1 MTMKRILLTS
11 LLLVAGYTQA
21 QVKTKSQPKTKATKQ
36 YVNPVKLTKDERNR
50 PYMDEVLK
58 SRDNLTP
65 EEAERRRKNIEA
77 GNPFKKKGYYPKVA
91 TLSKG
96 KYLEFHDKDSIV
108 SIGSVRFNRK
118 TKEIVEFR
126 EIDLS
131 DPDAQP
137 YLDTAGRWFSP
148 DPLSEEFSSWSPYHY
163 AYNNPINAIDPDGR
177 ESKWIP
183 TIEFDR
189 DKSGKI
195 TGGHLAMQ
203 MEKGDTAESLAK
215 TLNIDQNQADKL
227 FAGMQKSGE
236 SSIAVPESIAGSI
249 NEVINDSVVNSED
262 YNSKGFNCFLCA
274 INISKGNPMK
284 EYENGFLPGRFS
296 DMSPADFISNISAG
310 YEKAGEG
317 DKIFGKTVVAF
328 KKDYESSFLGFKD
341 KGTNLE
347 HASIF
352 LGKSRNGTEYNFSK
366 NGFYG
371 KPTIETTGNLK
382 KEFGHRVGYWNYQ
395 KK

>member
-1 MTMKRILLTS
+1 MKRIVLTACI
-11 LLLVAGYTQA
+11 LVAGFIQA
-21 QVKTKSQPKTKATKQ
+21 QVKSKSEKNKTERAF
-36 YVNPVKLTKDERNR
+36 VNPVKLTKEERNR

-77 GNPFKKKGYYPKVA
+77 GNPFKKRGYYPKVA

-148 DPLSEEFSSWSPYHY
+148 DPLSEEFSSYSPYHY
-163 AYNNPINAIDPDGR
+163 AYNNPINAVDPDGR

-183 TIEFDR
+183 TIEFDK
-189 DKSGKI
+189 DKNGQL
-195 TGGHLAMQ
+195 TGGHLALQ

-215 TLNIDQNQADKL
+215 TLNIYQKQADKL
-227 FAGMQKSGE
+227 FAGMQKSGG
-236 SSIAVPESIAGSI
+236 SSIDVPESIAAPI
-249 NEVINDSVVNSED
+249 NNAINDAIVNSGDYMGKENYNCFACAFRTARGESLKED
-262 YNSKGFNCFLCA
+262 YFDYILTGDEFQTFLKAGFEKAGANEKVFGKTLLAWKGDVETKYFGMTIGTSKGFTHAATYLGT
-274 INISKGNPMK
+274 SK
-284 EYENGFLPGRFS
+284 
-296 DMSPADFISNISAG
+296 
-310 YEKAGEG
+310 
-317 DKIFGKTVVAF
+317 
-328 KKDYESSFLGFKD
+328 
-341 KGTNLE
+341 
-347 HASIF
+347 
-352 LGKSRNGTEYNFSK
+352 NGTEYTFSK
-366 NGFYG
+366 NGAG
-371 KPTIETTGNLK
+371 VNPKIETTSHLK
-382 KEFGHRVGYWNYQ
+382 KIYGNQLGYWN
-395 KK
+395 KSK

>member
-1 MTMKRILLTS
+1 MTMKRIVLTAFI
-11 LLLVAGYTQA
+11 LVAGFAHA
-21 QVKTKSQPKTKATKQ
+21 QVKSKSETKLKTDKP
-36 YVNPVKLTKDERNR
+36 YVNPVKLTKEERNR

-77 GNPFKKKGYYPKVA
+77 GNPFKKQGYYPKVA

-118 TKEIVEFR
+118 TKEIIEFR

-148 DPLSEEFSSWSPYHY
+148 DPLSEEFSSYSPYHY
-163 AYNNPINAIDPDGR
+163 AYNNPINAVDPDGR

-195 TGGHLAMQ
+195 TGGHLALQ
-203 MEKGDTAESLAK
+203 MEKGDTAASLAK
-215 TLNIDQNQADKL
+215 TLNIDQEQANSL
-227 FAGMQKSGE
+227 FSGMQKSGE

-249 NEVINDSVVNSED
+249 NEVINDSVINSDD

-274 INISKGNPMK
+274 INISKGNPIK

-317 DKIFGKTVVAF
+317 NKIFGKTVVAF
-328 KKDYESSFLGFKD
+328 KKDYESSFLGFTD

-371 KPTIETTGNLK
+371 KPTIETTSKLK
-382 KEFGHRVGYWNYQ
+382 KEFGHKVGYWNYQ

>member
-1 MTMKRILLTS
+1 MKRIVLTGFV
-11 LLLVAGYTQA
+11 LIAGFTQA
-21 QVKTKSQPKTKATKQ
+21 QVKSKSQTKPKVEKPFI
-36 YVNPVKLTKDERNR
+36 NPVKLTKEERNR

-58 SRDNLTP
+58 SRDPLTP

-77 GNPFKKKGYYPKVA
+77 GNPFKKQGYYPKVA

-108 SIGSVRFNRK
+108 NIGSVRFNKK

-183 TIEFDR
+183 TIEFDK
-189 DKSGKI
+189 DKNGKL
-195 TGGHLAMQ
+195 TGGHLALQ

-215 TLNIDQNQADKL
+215 TLNIDQKQADKL

-236 SSIAVPESIAGSI
+236 SSIDVPESIAAP
-249 NEVINDSVVNSED
+249 INDAINDAIVNSGD
-262 YNSKGFNCFLCA
+262 YNGSWLSDKNYNCFAC
-274 INISKGNPMK
+274 SFRTGNGESLK
-284 EYENGFLPGRFS
+284 ADNFSYELSPGEFQS
-296 DMSPADFISNISAG
+296 FI
-310 YEKAGEG
+310 KAGFEKTNN
-317 DKIFGKTVVAF
+317 KIFGKTIVAF
-328 KKDYESSFLGFKD
+328 KSDNKDGTTELNHAATYLGTSK
-341 KGTNLE
+341 
-347 HASIF
+347 
-352 LGKSRNGTEYNFSK
+352 NGTEYTFSK
-366 NGFYG
+366 NGLFVNP
-371 KPTIETTGNLK
+371 KIETTGALK
-382 KEFGHRVGYWNYQ
+382 KQYGHKVGYWN
-395 KK
+395 KTK